1 MQNAKSVA
9 IVLNAPYL
17 RTKIEEKHVICA
29 DGGKKLV
36 DGTFEFTIVGD
47 FDSLDVNQYEDNVEL
62 ITVPVEKNF
71 TDGELALRVA
81 RDKGYTSVNIYGAEG
96 GRLDHIYANLSL
108 LKIAD
113 DLNLN
118 AKLIINDGYVI
129 YRKVGRVD
137 LNVDLNT
144 TISVLPYTSSAVVS
158 NSIGLK
164 YPYDNLTLTKSDTIG
179 ISNISIDDKVSFN
192 ILDGDCLIFIIST
205 KNDEK

>member
-1 MQNAKSVA
+1 MQNAESVA

-47 FDSLDVNQYEDNVEL
+47 LDSLDVNQYEDNVEL
-62 ITVPVEKNF
+62 ITVPVEKDF
-71 TDGELALRVA
+71 TDGEFALRVA

-96 GRLDHIYANLSL
+96 GRLDHVYANLSL

-118 AKLIINDGYVI
+118 AKLILSDGYVI
-129 YRKVGRVD
+129 YRKTGRVD
-137 LNVDLNT
+137 LKVEVDT
-144 TISVLPYTSSAVVS
+144 TISVLPYSSYVVVS
-158 NSIGLK
+158 NSSGLK
-164 YPYDNLTLTKSDTIG
+164 YPYDNLTLTRRDTVG
-179 ISNISIDDKVSFN
+179 ISNISINNSVSFTVT
-192 ILDGDCLIFIIST
+192 DGDCLIFVNNVN
-205 KNDEK
+205 NDKE